1 MLDYK
6 NIIIKRYALN
16 LSFREL
22 AEEFGASRSGVNDF
36 CVVFITKWAS
46 HLLSSPLSPFM
57 GSLYFIISNT
67 VNKPNCIFL
76 SFYTYNFKK
85 KQVLPCDCAN

>member
-36 CVVFITKWAS
+36 IRAFESVISFRILSRKELRIMPLQSLCMGMLREVMAD
-46 HLLSSPLSPFM
+46 LLSTNSRIMNGYS
-57 GSLYFIISNT
+57 GR
-67 VNKPNCIFL
+67 
-76 SFYTYNFKK
+76 
-85 KQVLPCDCAN
+85 

>member
-36 CVVFITKWAS
+36 IRAFEKCDKLSDYYGAVEPPVRCGVS
-46 HLLSSPLSPFM
+46 HLSELTEPL
-57 GSLYFIISNT
+57 LEIAI
-67 VNKPNCIFL
+67 
-76 SFYTYNFKK
+76 
-85 KQVLPCDCAN
+85 